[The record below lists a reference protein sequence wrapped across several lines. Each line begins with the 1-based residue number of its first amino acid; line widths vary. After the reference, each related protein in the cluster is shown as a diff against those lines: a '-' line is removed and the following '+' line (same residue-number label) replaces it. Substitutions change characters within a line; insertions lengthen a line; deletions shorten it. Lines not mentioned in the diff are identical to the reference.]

1 MEAAMSG
8 ISKVVRRTT
17 LALVMA
23 ATVTLAATSGADAA
37 RMRFGGVHHG
47 GGGHW
52 HGGGGHWH
60 GGGWHGGGGCWGCWA
75 GAGLVGGLAISALA
89 SPYYYGYGPA
99 YYGGYGGYGYG
110 YTYGGDYGGC
120 HIERRVRHRAHGTVV
135 RNVRVC
141 Y

>member
-1 MEAAMSG
+1 MSEL
-8 ISKVVRRTT
+8 SKVLRRTT
-17 LALVMA
+17 LALAMA
-23 ATVTLAATSGADAA
+23 ATVTLGATSGADARA
-37 RMRFGGVHHG
+37 RIGGAHFHG

-60 GGGWHGGGGCWGCWA
+60 GGGGHWRGGGWRGGGDCWGCWA
-75 GAGLVGGLAISALA
+75 GAGLVGGLALGALA

-99 YYGGYGGYGYG
+99 YYGGY
-110 YTYGGDYGGC
+110 YGGC
-120 HIERRVRHRAHGTVV
+120 HRERRIRHTAYGTIV

>member
-1 MEAAMSG
+1 MEAAMSDF
-8 ISKVVRRTT
+8 SKVVRRIT
-17 LALVMA
+17 LALAMA

-47 GGGHW
+47 GGHW

-60 GGGWHGGGGCWGCWA
+60 GGRHWHGGWHGGGDCWGCWA
-75 GAGLVGGLAISALA
+75 GAGFVGGLALSALA

-99 YYGGYGGYGYG
+99 YYGGYGGYGY
-110 YTYGGDYGGC
+110 DGC
-120 HIERRVRHRAHGTVV
+120 HLERRIRHTAYGTVV
-135 RNVRVC
+135 RRVRVC

>member
-1 MEAAMSG
+1 MPEL
-8 ISKVVRRTT
+8 SKIVRRTT
-17 LALVMA
+17 LALAMA
-23 ATVTLAATSGADAA
+23 ATVSLAATSGADAA
-37 RMRFGGVHHG
+37 RMRFGG

-60 GGGWHGGGGCWGCWA
+60 GGGGHWHGGGGCWGCWA
-75 GAGLVGGLAISALA
+75 GAGLVGGLALGALA

-99 YYGGYGGYGYG
+99 YYGGYGGYGGYG
-110 YTYGGDYGGC
+110 YGAYGYGDGC
-120 HIERRVRHRAHGTVV
+120 HLERRIRHTAYGTVV